1 MKPENKKFLD
11 DNRHHHETLTKAFY
25 LRSLSAETRT
35 RMQQIISEEFQTGYT
50 TDLWCGPCV
59 SDMVLKLYRHY
70 DEWLAAQ
77 PKDEPKPEPAAEP
90 EEPLPPVKGTFP
102 SHKKNHQRK

>member
-11 DNRHHHETLTKAFY
+11 DNRHHHDTLVKAFY
-25 LRSLSAETRT
+25 LRSLSGETRS
-35 RMQQIISEEFQTGYT
+35 RMQQIISEEFQPGYS

-70 DEWLAAQ
+70 DEWIAAQ
-77 PKDEPKPEPAAEP
+77 PPDHVQPIQSEPTIAKA
-90 EEPLPPVKGTFP
+90 TFP